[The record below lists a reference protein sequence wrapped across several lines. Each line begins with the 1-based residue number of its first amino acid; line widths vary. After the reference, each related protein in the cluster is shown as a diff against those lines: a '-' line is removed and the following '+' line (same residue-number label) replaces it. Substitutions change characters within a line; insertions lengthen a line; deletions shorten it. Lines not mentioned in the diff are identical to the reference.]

1 MKTFVQ
7 NDQVIA
13 YRHKPG
19 LLRTIVFANSLGSDQ
34 SIWDEVI
41 NLLPKGYGV
50 LTLDLRGHGLSGL
63 SKSQFTIDDLA
74 DDIIALIEHLGLQN
88 SIFCGVSIGGMIG
101 QSVASR
107 RPDLL
112 SGAIL
117 SNTCFQI
124 GTAEKWNERI
134 TAVES
139 GGMSQMATN
148 IVSIWFGDKYKAA
161 YPDKLLMHE
170 VMLGRTSAEGY
181 AMACK
186 AIRDAD
192 LSEHAKNIQIPVLCI
207 GGDQDLSVPAD
218 RVKTLAGLI
227 PNGKC
232 EILEG
237 IGHIPSLEY
246 PDQMALLIETF
257 EQSLP
262 ASANLGMK
270 IRRAVLG
277 DEHVDRAEASKQ
289 LIDEAFQSLITKGAW
304 ATVWSSPYLS
314 ARERSLLTLAL
325 LAANGNFVEI
335 PMHVRATARTGATWR
350 DIAEAFQH
358 VAIYCGVPKANHA
371 LKLAKAAL
379 AEMNGD

>member
-63 SKSQFTIDDLA
+63 SSSQFTIDDLA
-74 DDIIALIEHLGLQN
+74 DDVIALIEHLGIQECL
-88 SIFCGVSIGGMIG
+88 FCGVSIGGMIG

-124 GTAEKWNERI
+124 GTAERWNERI
-134 TAVES
+134 ATVEA
-139 GGMSQMATN
+139 GGLSQMAPN
-148 IVSIWFGDKYKAA
+148 VISIWFGNKYKASS
-161 YPDKLLMHE
+161 PDKLLMHE
-170 VMLGRTSAEGY
+170 IMLGRTSAEGY
-181 AMACK
+181 TMACK
-186 AIRDAD
+186 AIRDVD
-192 LSEHAKNIQIPVLCI
+192 LSKHATNIKIPVLCV
-207 GGDQDLSVPAD
+207 GGDEDNSVPAE
-218 RVKTLAGLI
+218 RVEALAKMI
-227 PNGKC
+227 SNAQCK
-232 EILEG
+232 ILEG
-237 IGHIPSLEY
+237 IGHIPSLEC
-246 PDQMALLIETF
+246 PEQMALLIETF

-262 ASANLGMK
+262 VSENLGMQT
-270 IRRAVLG
+270 RRAVLG

-304 ATVWSSPYLS
+304 GSVWSSPYLS
-314 ARERSLLTLAL
+314 SRERSLLTLAL
-325 LAANGNFVEI
+325 LAANGNFEEI

-371 LKLAKAAL
+371 LKLAKATL
-379 AEMNGD
+379 AEMNGN